1 MRNTV
6 LILTSS
12 LMIASMALAH
22 NGVKNPAVM
31 ARMQGMEQ
39 IGAAS
44 KVLGNMARGRV
55 AFDAEG
61 AASAKAALAQHAA
74 EIPALF
80 EAQED
85 DPKSEALPAIWSDFA
100 DFTAKADALRD
111 AAEAMDVTS
120 AETIAAGMGT
130 VGGACRSCHKA
141 YRK

>member
-1 MRNTV
+1 MRKTV

-44 KVLGNMARGRV
+44 KVLGNMARGRI
-55 AFDAEG
+55 AFDAEA

-120 AETIAAGMGT
+120 AETIAAGMGA
-130 VGGACRSCHKA
+130 VGGSCRSCHKA

>member
-1 MRNTV
+1 MRKTV

-55 AFDAEG
+55 AFDAE
-61 AASAKAALAQHAA
+61 AA
-74 EIPALF
+74 
-80 EAQED
+80 
-85 DPKSEALPAIWSDFA
+85 
-100 DFTAKADALRD
+100 
-111 AAEAMDVTS
+111 
-120 AETIAAGMGT
+120 
-130 VGGACRSCHKA
+130 
-141 YRK
+141 

>member
-1 MRNTV
+1 MRKTV

-22 NGVKNPAVM
+22 NGVQNPAVM

-55 AFDAEG
+55 AFDAG
-61 AASAKAALAQHAA
+61 TAASAKAALAQHAA

-111 AAEAMDVTS
+111 AAETMDVTS
-120 AETIAAGMGT
+120 AETIAAGMGE
-130 VGGACRSCHKA
+130 VGGSCRSCHKA
-141 YRK
+141 YRE

>member
-1 MRNTV
+1 MRKTV

-44 KVLGNMARGRV
+44 KVLGNIARGRV
-55 AFDAEG
+55 AFDAEA
-61 AASAKAALAQHAA
+61 AASAKAALAQQAA
-74 EIPALF
+74 EIPVLF

-120 AETIAAGMGT
+120 AETIAAGMGA
-130 VGGACRSCHKA
+130 VGGSCRSCHKA

>member
-1 MRNTV
+1 MRKTV

-55 AFDAEG
+55 AFDAEA
-61 AASAKAALAQHAA
+61 AASAKAALAQQAA
-74 EIPALF
+74 EIPVLF

-120 AETIAAGMGT
+120 AETIAAGMGA
-130 VGGACRSCHKA
+130 VGGSCRSCHKA

>member
-1 MRNTV
+1 MRKTV

-44 KVLGNMARGRV
+44 KVLGSIARGRV
-55 AFDAEG
+55 AFDAG
-61 AASAKAALAQHAA
+61 AAASAKAALAQHAA

-100 DFTAKADALRD
+100 DFTAKADALKD

-120 AETIAAGMGT
+120 AETIAAGMCA
-130 VGGACRSCHKA
+130 VGGSCRSCHKA

>member
-1 MRNTV
+1 MRKTV

-55 AFDAEG
+55 AFDAE
-61 AASAKAALAQHAA
+61 AAALAKAALAQHAA

-100 DFTAKADALRD
+100 DFTAKAEALRD
-111 AAEAMDVTS
+111 AAEAMDITS
-120 AETIAAGMGT
+120 AETIAAGMGA

-141 YRK
+141 YRE

>member
-1 MRNTV
+1 MRKTV
-6 LILTSS
+6 LILTSG

-22 NGVKNPAVM
+22 NGVQNPAVM

-55 AFDAEG
+55 AFDAE
-61 AASAKAALAQHAA
+61 AAAAAKAALAQHAA

-120 AETIAAGMGT
+120 AKTIAAGMGA
-130 VGGACRSCHKA
+130 VGGSCRSCHKA

>member
-1 MRNTV
+1 MRKTV

-44 KVLGNMARGRV
+44 KVLGSIARGRV
-55 AFDAEG
+55 AFDAG
-61 AASAKAALAQHAA
+61 AAASAKAALAQHAA

-120 AETIAAGMGT
+120 AETIAAGMGA
-130 VGGACRSCHKA
+130 VGGSCRSCHKA

>member
-1 MRNTV
+1 MRKTV

-55 AFDAEG
+55 AFDAE
-61 AASAKAALAQHAA
+61 AATSAKAALAQHAA

-100 DFTAKADALRD
+100 DFTAKADTLRD
-111 AAEAMDVTS
+111 AAKAMDVTS
-120 AETIAAGMGT
+120 AETIAAGMGE

-141 YRK
+141 YRE